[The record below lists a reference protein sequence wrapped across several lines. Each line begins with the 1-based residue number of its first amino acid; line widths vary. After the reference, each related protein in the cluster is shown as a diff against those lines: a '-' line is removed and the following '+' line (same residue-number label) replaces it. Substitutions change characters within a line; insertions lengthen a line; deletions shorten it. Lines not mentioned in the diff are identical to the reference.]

1 MKFGKNLPGN
11 KVPEFAAHYINYKG
25 LKKIIKSS
33 EKDERKETD
42 LTAFLYE
49 LDRNLE
55 DINEFFNRRNGDI
68 FRRIGLLR
76 SRYAIKDASDL
87 KRLDMPSED
96 WEELVAAVID
106 LRSALQKLLF
116 YAEVNKQGMVKIL
129 KKVEKK
135 TGALVRESYLETKVN
150 MLPFASPTATQDQL
164 HEVNRWLSKLVP
176 DGKEVLLAASKTD
189 DSIRRVRSVVHM
201 GLEEE
206 RAKAFETIIRNNDSE
221 ALKELLDTT
230 VPAISDKVLANLL
243 QQALLAHS
251 FDVARLFLDRMTSLI
266 IQDDINERN
275 VIHKLII
282 VQGRRICK
290 TKDGQLGGSP
300 LAQEMFITPAIAP
313 SGNLSLGNAALD
325 FGSRTRDDYSEDSP
339 AALKFLL
346 SNMKASMRSTLVHLD
361 AHHRSPLHYVAEY
374 GLEKC
379 AQVVISYML
388 AWNQL
393 SASDLLEAPRFED
406 ADGYTPIHLCVK
418 HKYPITLGVMLR
430 ANNHDNRQTYEL
442 RKYQGSTA
450 VNPITLAIG
459 APNIIRVLLDA
470 GVDVNKQNY
479 EGETAM
485 HAAARLGDVDSI
497 QELLKPNDLQ
507 TVNLSLAE
515 KTYGWT
521 PVFVAAVEGHLEA
534 VRILA
539 HARKALDQVDLS
551 GWTAMEHAVFR
562 GHIECGKALVPMSP
576 PGPTSVF
583 EGVRPHMTPRH
594 SSSETRDGLTGKVQP
609 VKSFGHRYLKDK
621 CMIIVT
627 LGSTDSRRVRSPIQ
641 LDKVPIAEASS
652 TRLDTALTLVV
663 SAKNAEG
670 DAIFFDLPMS
680 DAPTTEPILF
690 TATDPDKVQLLFDI
704 VPTYSTGG
712 AKLGRAVA
720 LLSSIKTKVGSKKAS
735 LWGAVTV
742 PIVESESLS
751 VIGTIEFEFSVVT
764 PFSHP
769 QISIEKEST
778 YWKSLMTTRV
788 IGHRGLGKNQPDRK
802 SLQLG
807 ENTVQSFVAAA
818 NLGASYVEFDVQL
831 TKDLVPVIYHDFL
844 VSQTGIDAPVH
855 SLTLEQFMSTSQAER
870 QTSDSR
876 NRSRVH
882 SPDANEPRTLKER
895 GRSRSLSTQEIF
907 SNIERM
913 KHTRDFKLKGFKG
926 NQRGH
931 SVQDDFSTLEQV
943 FKKVPKNVG
952 FNIECKYPM
961 LSEAEAEEMDNTAIE
976 INQWVDTVLQCV
988 FDHAKGRDIIF
999 SSFHPDICLLLALKQ
1014 PTMPCLFLTES
1025 GTTYMCDVRSSSL
1038 QEAIRFASRW
1048 NLLGLVSACEPFVLC
1063 PRLVRVVKE
1072 SGLVCVS
1079 YGTMNNN
1086 PQHVNAQVKAG
1097 VDAVIV
1103 DSVLAIR
1110 KGLTSEE
1117 AATNGLGVTAER
1129 SGPSTGQLTP
1139 ESSGTSEPVV
1149 A

>member
-1 MKFGKNLPGN
+1 
-11 KVPEFAAHYINYKG
+11 
-25 LKKIIKSS
+25 
-33 EKDERKETD
+33 

-55 DINEFFNRRNGDI
+55 DVDEFFNRRNSDL

-76 SRYAIKDASDL
+76 NRYSIKSEPDL
-87 KRLDMPSED
+87 KRLDMPSDD
-96 WEELVAAVID
+96 WEELVAAMID
-106 LRSALQKLLF
+106 LRSSLQKLLF

-129 KKVEKK
+129 KKAEKK
-135 TGALVRESYLETKVN
+135 TGASVRDSYLVTKVD

-164 HEVNRWLSKLVP
+164 QELNRWLSKLVP
-176 DGKEVLLAASKTD
+176 DGKEALDAGSTID
-189 DSIRRVRSVVHM
+189 DSLRRVRSVIHM

-206 RAKAFETIIRNNDSE
+206 RAKKFELIISKNDGE
-221 ALKELLDTT
+221 QLRELLTESQT
-230 VPAISDKVLANLL
+230 KLSDKVLANLL

-251 FDVARLFLDRMTSLI
+251 FEVARILLDQITSLVI
-266 IQDDINERN
+266 EDDINERSF
-275 VIHKLII
+275 IHKLII

-300 LAQEMFITPAIAP
+300 LAQEMFITPAAAP
-313 SGNLSLGNAALD
+313 STSFSLGNPALD
-325 FGSRTRDDYSEDSP
+325 FGLRKRDDYSEDSP

-346 SNMKASMRSTLVHLD
+346 SNLKPELRNTLCHIDVHKRL
-361 AHHRSPLHYVAEY
+361 PLHYAAEY

-379 AQVVISYML
+379 AQVVISHML

-393 SASDLLEAPRFED
+393 SLSDLLESPRFED
-406 ADGYTPIHLCVK
+406 VDGFTPVHLCIK
-418 HKYPITLGVMLR
+418 HKYPVTLGVMLR
-430 ANNHDNRQTYEL
+430 AHNHDNQKTYEL
-442 RKYQGSTA
+442 REYQGSST

-459 APNIIRVLLDA
+459 APNIIRQLVDA

-479 EGETAM
+479 EGETVM
-485 HAAARLGDVDSI
+485 HAAARLGDVESI
-497 QELLKPNDLQ
+497 EELLKPNDLQ
-507 TVNLSLAE
+507 NVNLILAE

-521 PVFVAAVEGHLEA
+521 PIFVAAVEGHLEA
-534 VRILA
+534 VKVLA
-539 HARKALDQVDLS
+539 RVTSALDTVDLS

-562 GHIECGKALVPMSP
+562 GHIACGRALVPACP
-576 PGPTSVF
+576 PGPLSVF
-583 EGVRPHMTPRH
+583 EGVRPRLTPRNSTNGNTAQD
-594 SSSETRDGLTGKVQP
+594 SSRDATNGKIEP
-609 VKSFGHRYLKDK
+609 IKTFGHRYLKDK

-670 DAIFFDLPMS
+670 DAICFDLPMN
-680 DAPTTEPILF
+680 DAPSTEPMLF

-704 VPTYSTGG
+704 VPTYSTRG

-742 PIVESESLS
+742 PIVGSETLS
-751 VIGTIEFEFSVVT
+751 VIGTLEFEFSIVT
-764 PFSHP
+764 PFTHP
-769 QISIEKEST
+769 QMNIEKEST

-882 SPDANEPRTLKER
+882 SPDSSETRTLKDR
-895 GRSRSLSTQEIF
+895 GRSRSLNSQEIF

-931 SVQDDFSTLEQV
+931 SVQDDFSTLAQV
-943 FKKVPKNVG
+943 FQKVPKNVG

-961 LSEAEAEEMDNTAIE
+961 LSEAEEEEMDNTAIE

-1048 NLLGLVSACEPFVLC
+1048 NLLGIVSACEPFVIC

-1072 SGLVCVS
+1072 TGLVCVS
-1079 YGTMNNN
+1079 YGTLNND

-1110 KGLTSEE
+1110 KGLTAEQAEASHSASSAQDSAVSGASTPLLTTKIEE
-1117 AATNGLGVTAER
+1117 AAA
-1129 SGPSTGQLTP
+1129 
-1139 ESSGTSEPVV
+1139 